1 MSATVQNQG
10 LDLDRKVLEEFIF
23 TLNIARRQVM
33 AYPPG
38 HPMVATATGNLIE
51 VIPRLLVSHDEITL
65 GIARDTLM
73 IEGGSLG
80 RSNPVFRDL
89 AQNLFNLQIASLTI
103 TRDLTEDETCRFFS
117 IFRQTPEQLAEE
129 GGIDHILARSDFKG
143 IKAQGIDFSNFSTIE
158 VDVVHAPKT
167 KVLESDT
174 ALLWKSFANGIIKG
188 SIDHSGQAH
197 IPTGGLDPTLLA
209 EIMNQEHSVVDSS
222 LETNYEEAVTDFLHG
237 TDRKK
242 LRGREY
248 QELLGRLGD
257 MVGALNPELSRRFMN
272 SMLRTCVQRPD
283 AAELILNKMP
293 QTALL
298 DAMEQIDSS
307 TIEIPQTLIDVLGKL
322 ASYRVDEESQ
332 SRVAG
337 ETSHSERETIE
348 QLTKLFSEDHSE
360 YFVPKDYRA
369 ALAVL
374 AATKINHAL
383 DERQAEEL
391 ISSLEGHKVEE
402 QFNEVLLDLLG
413 RGVDHQTSDA
423 IGRNMDELVDYFL
436 ETGDFKSLASIYGH
450 LHRHVTVLSKET
462 FDSTRKTLERFAG
475 KEFSDTV
482 LDGLDTWG
490 KPEHASIQAL
500 IERVGIPFVG
510 PLLERLADEQSM
522 SRRRLFMDCLI
533 QIGPPVKTPISAR
546 LKDDRWFFVRN
557 MVIILREIK
566 DPSIIPLLGRLSGN
580 THPKVQFEVMNTYLY
595 YGDDRADRYLLKEL
609 AGKNPASLLSAI
621 RLAANSRNPKI
632 VIMLSKLLN
641 VRLPAEHELEV
652 KTNAI
657 KVLRKS
663 ATEDVLPELASF
675 FLKKKLFG
683 GSQPLSLQ
691 IKAIAILEKIG
702 TVDAGILAGKVS
714 QSASGELAHASEN
727 VLAQIHRKM
736 T

>member
-1 MSATVQNQG
+1 MTAVQNQG
-10 LDLDRKVLEEFIF
+10 LDLDKKVLEEFIF
-23 TLNIARRQVM
+23 ALNIARRQVM

-51 VIPRLLVSHDEITL
+51 VIPRLLKSHNDITL

-89 AQNLFNLQIASLTI
+89 AKNLFNLQIASLTI
-103 TRDLTEDETCRFFS
+103 TKDLTEDEICRFFGVFS
-117 IFRQTPEQLAEE
+117 QTPEQLAEE
-129 GGIDHILARSDFKG
+129 GGVDHILAHADFRG
-143 IKAQGIDFSNFSTIE
+143 IKAQGIDFSDFSTTE

-188 SIDHSGQAH
+188 SIDHSGQAY
-197 IPTGGLDPTLLA
+197 IPTGDLDPILLA

-222 LETNYEEAVTDFLHG
+222 LEMNYEEAITGFISG

-242 LRGREY
+242 MRGREY

-257 MVGALNPELSRRFMN
+257 MVGTLNPELRRRFMN
-272 SMLRTCVQRPD
+272 SMLRTCAQRPD
-283 AAELILNKMP
+283 AAEIILNKMP

-298 DAMEQIDSS
+298 DAMEQIDSGA
-307 TIEIPQTLIDVLGKL
+307 IEIPQTLIDVLGKL
-322 ASYRVDEESQ
+322 ASYRVDEVPQ

-337 ETSHSERETIE
+337 ETNRSARETVA

-383 DERQAEEL
+383 DERQADEI

-413 RGVDHQTSDA
+413 RGVDHPTSDA

-436 ETGDFKSLASIYGH
+436 ETGDFKSLANIYSH

-462 FDSTRKTLERFAG
+462 FDSTSKTLERFAG

-500 IERVGIPFVG
+500 IGQVGIPFAE
-510 PLLERLADEQSM
+510 PLLKCLADEQSM

-533 QIGPPVKTPISAR
+533 RIGPQVKNPISKR

-557 MVIILREIK
+557 MVIILREIE
-566 DPSIIPLLGRLSGN
+566 DPAVIPLLGRLSDYA
-580 THPKVQFEVMNTYLY
+580 HPKVQFEVMNTYLY

-609 AGKNPASLLSAI
+609 AGQNPTSLLSAI
-621 RLAANSRNPKI
+621 RLAENSQNPKI
-632 VIMLSKLLN
+632 VSMLSKLLN
-641 VRLPAEHELEV
+641 ARLPTEHELEV

-657 KVLRKS
+657 KVLQKS
-663 ATEDVLPELASF
+663 ATEDVLPELANF

-683 GSQPLSLQ
+683 GSKPLSLQ
-691 IKAIAILEKIG
+691 IKAVAILEKIG
-702 TVDAGILAGKVS
+702 TVDAGILAGKIA
-714 QSASGELAHASEN
+714 QSTSGELARASEN